1 MKSLPKK
8 QPTSSPEPEKQPII
22 WLFGIDI
29 TEEGATAYCTSSR
42 DHDVAWKL
50 EFSGETTEIQ
60 CTCEFGRMVMAKNEP
75 TIREIIKGYKDK
87 DNNPMGCRHAILFAE
102 NLIARWQNA

>member
-8 QPTSSPEPEKQPII
+8 QPTSSPEVI

-75 TIREIIKGYKDK
+75 TIREIIKEYRDK
-87 DNNPMGCRHAILFAE
+87 DNNPMGCRHAKLFAKY
-102 NLIARWQNA
+102 LIDWWANG

>member
-8 QPTSSPEPEKQPII
+8 QPTSSPEPII

-50 EFSGETTEIQ
+50 EFSGETTEIK
-60 CTCEFGRMVMAKNEP
+60 CTCEFGTMVMSKNEP
-75 TIREIIKGYKDK
+75 TIREIIKEYRDK
-87 DNNPMGCRHAILFAE
+87 DNNPMGCRHAKLFAKY
-102 NLIARWQNA
+102 LIDWWSK